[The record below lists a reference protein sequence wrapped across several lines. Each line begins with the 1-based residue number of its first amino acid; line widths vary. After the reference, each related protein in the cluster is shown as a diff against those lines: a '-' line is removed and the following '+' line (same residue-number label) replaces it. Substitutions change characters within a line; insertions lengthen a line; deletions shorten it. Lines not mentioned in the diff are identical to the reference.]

1 MVAPAV
7 TSRSVVVH
15 LGVDTVWVGTAA
27 GVDASAD
34 AELREC
40 VDAIDDEFVDS
51 AQHIR
56 PTVEALASVIARA
69 VGKVSEREGFVD
81 VMTILHPSHWGRTR
95 CGVLGAAARRSAND
109 VETLPIALAVPA
121 PTSSGAW
128 IVVECAET
136 TTTAVAVRPGP
147 QGTSEITACAFA
159 QRTGALDLEPSAGA
173 DAGADA
179 DAGAAAS
186 ADAAP
191 DTGIEA
197 GSAWIAVVNELID
210 EVSGGEC
217 VGPVCVVGP
226 SSETVA
232 RLLSTDAGRDVRV
245 VPEPA
250 LVACRTASSEPVA
263 AAGAGTGTSESAR
276 RSWVDQV
283 PRPEPVRPTGRSV
296 VIAASL
302 VTVALLLAVGSMI
315 AVRYTRGSESQPAAA
330 PLQRVEIGRAST
342 ELPDSWQVRGDRPG
356 RLDLV
361 PDDGRDGRIVVLPTE
376 LAVGSAWDSVVRGLE
391 RKIGERGAAG
401 PFSAFAADV
410 EFGGRR
416 SAAYVEAPADG
427 SRVRWYV
434 LVEDDVQVSVGCQ
447 YRDAGWE
454 AIADDCE
461 QAVRAVTV
469 ASAR

>member
-1 MVAPAV
+1 MVAPVV

-34 AELREC
+34 EELRGC

-51 AQHIR
+51 AQHVR

-69 VGKVSEREGFVD
+69 VRKVSERDGFVD
-81 VMTILHPSHWGRTR
+81 VMTILHPAHWGRTR

-159 QRTGALDLEPSAGA
+159 PSTGVLDLEPGA
-173 DAGADA
+173 DAS
-179 DAGAAAS
+179 AGT
-186 ADAAP
+186 DAAP
-191 DTGIEA
+191 DTGIEV

-210 EVSGGEC
+210 EVSGDEGA
-217 VGPVCVVGP
+217 GPVCVVGP
-226 SSETVA
+226 SAETVA

-250 LVACRTASSEPVA
+250 LVACRTASSQS
-263 AAGAGTGTSESAR
+263 GAGSGSGSDASEPAR

-296 VIAASL
+296 VIGASL
-302 VTVALLLAVGSMI
+302 AAVALLLAVGSML

-342 ELPDSWQVRGDRPG
+342 ELPDSWQVRGDRSG

-376 LAVGSAWDSVVRGLE
+376 LAVGTAWDSVVRGLE

-401 PFSAFAADV
+401 PFSDFAADV

-434 LVEDDVQVSVGCQ
+434 LLEDDVQVSVGCQ

-454 AIADDCE
+454 AIAKDCE
-461 QAVRAVTV
+461 RAVRAVTV

>member
-1 MVAPAV
+1 MVAPVV

-15 LGVDTVWVGTAA
+15 LGVDTVWVGTAT

-34 AELREC
+34 EELREC

-51 AQHIR
+51 AQHVR

-69 VGKVSEREGFVD
+69 VRKVSERDGFVD

-95 CGVLGAAARRSAND
+95 RGVLGAAARRSANE

-147 QGTSEITACAFA
+147 QGTSEIMACAFA
-159 QRTGALDLEPSAGA
+159 PSTGVLDLGAGA
-173 DAGADA
+173 DAS
-179 DAGAAAS
+179 AGASAS
-186 ADAAP
+186 AGTDAAP

-210 EVSGGEC
+210 EVSGDEGA
-217 VGPVCVVGP
+217 GPVCVVGP
-226 SSETVA
+226 SAETVA
-232 RLLSTDAGRDVRV
+232 RVLSTDSGRDVRV

-250 LVACRTASSEPVA
+250 LVACRTASSES
-263 AAGAGTGTSESAR
+263 GAGSGSDASEPAR

-296 VIAASL
+296 VIGASIAA
-302 VTVALLLAVGSMI
+302 VALLFAVGSML
-315 AVRYTRGSESQPAAA
+315 AVRYTRGSEPQPAAA
-330 PLQRVEIGRAST
+330 PAQRVEIGRAST
-342 ELPDSWQVRGDRPG
+342 ELPDSWHVRGDRSG

-401 PFSAFAADV
+401 PFSDFAADV

-434 LVEDDVQVSVGCQ
+434 LLEDDVQVSVGCQ

-454 AIADDCE
+454 AIAEDCE